1 MSETQFYCH
10 AKAKKPSAEDG
21 LGPGLQTCSL
31 ALVPVTLIGDSRL
44 CLAKGNVKALNLLQ
58 SRMKENAGLA
68 VKVYA

>member
-1 MSETQFYCH
+1 MLETQFYCH

-21 LGPGLQTCSL
+21 LGLQTCSF

-58 SRMKENAGLA
+58 SRMKENAGLDITS
-68 VKVYA
+68 